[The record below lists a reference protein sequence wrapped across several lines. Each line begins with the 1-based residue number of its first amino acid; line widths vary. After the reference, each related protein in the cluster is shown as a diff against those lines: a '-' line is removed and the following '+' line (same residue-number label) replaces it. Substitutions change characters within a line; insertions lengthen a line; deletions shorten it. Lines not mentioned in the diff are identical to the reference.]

1 MKLIFFILL
10 FIGVNAGIKN
20 SITVL
25 NGNNTIYISYTDN
38 SRIYKLN
45 INSSISSNIYNS
57 EVVIGNEY
65 YGDVDGFNGV
75 ESYIRNPT
83 SIINT
88 IDNLRLFFVDN
99 YKFIKQVDI
108 TGNKIRGEELG
119 TIVKTENIKNIYGIT
134 SYNYVVDNNIMY
146 FISPKKIHKIDLNSF
161 DIQHS
166 TNTLD
171 VESNFIDIAYYN
183 NKIYYCYNYD
193 TTYVLKQSS
202 DYHNYDII
210 NDLEFTITN
219 SEITNIKGIT
229 FLNNNLIIT
238 GNNLI
243 EQFDLNNSNF
253 IRYRYEPTLF
263 NYTALLDYNSIYGN
277 ISTTHI
283 IGRVAATNEITTSST
298 TDGFHEIIAADIQQ
312 IKAIELK
319 NPSPTQVLK
328 SGTSYNINTNYLYNN
343 NNIIIHFNKDLKEI
357 NILSYIR
364 SSHKPTKLNF
374 FLNKLSYN
382 FTDIKNITI
391 DNNNNLYICDFINNS
406 SKIYRA
412 EITPA
417 SNNSYNLQFLEDS
430 QGTEVITL
438 NYVNTNSELHY
449 TTTNGY
455 RVYKSN
461 NTIVNFTNIRR
472 TNDTDDLKYLNDF
485 VIDNDYEIGYI
496 AFEKRIKWFYA

>member
-45 INSSISSNIYNS
+45 INSISSNIYNS

-161 DIQHS
+161 DIQNS

-263 NYTALLDYNSIYGN
+263 NYTALLDYNSIYGD

-430 QGTEVITL
+430 QGTEVIAL

-496 AFEKRIKWFYA
+496 AFEKRIKWFYV

>member
-45 INSSISSNIYNS
+45 SSNNIYNS
-57 EVVIGNEY
+57 EVVIGNEF

-75 ESYIRNPT
+75 ESYIKNPT

-88 IDNLRLFFVDN
+88 EDNQRLFFVDN

-108 TGNKIRGEELG
+108 TGNEIRGEELG
-119 TIVKTENIKNIYGIT
+119 TIVKTETINNIYGRT

-146 FISPKKIHKIDLNSF
+146 FISPKKIHKINLETF
-161 DIQHS
+161 DIQDS
-166 TNTLD
+166 INTLD
-171 VESNFIDIAYYN
+171 DQSNFIDIAYYSN
-183 NKIYYCYNYD
+183 NIYYCYNYD
-193 TTYVLKQSS
+193 NTYVLKQSAN
-202 DYHNYDII
+202 YHNYDII
-210 NDLEFTITN
+210 EDSEITITN

-238 GNNLI
+238 GDNYI
-243 EQFDLNNSNF
+243 EQSNITTTHASIF
-253 IRYRYEPTLF
+253 RTDSIQY
-263 NYTALLDYNSIYGN
+263 NYTALFDYNSIYGD

-283 IGRVAATNEITTSST
+283 IGRVAATNQLTK
-298 TDGFHEIIAADIQQ
+298 DGFHEINIGNVSLIR
-312 IKAIELK
+312 AIELK
-319 NPSPTQVLK
+319 NPSTTQIL
-328 SGTSYNINTNYLYNN
+328 TSRESYPININYLYNN
-343 NNIIIHFNKDLKEI
+343 NNIIIHFNKDLQQI
-357 NILSYIR
+357 NILSYIK
-364 SSHKPTKLNF
+364 SSHKPTKLKF
-374 FLNKLSYN
+374 ILNGSSYN

-391 DNNNNLYICDFINNS
+391 DKTNNLYICDFINNS

-412 EITPA
+412 EIT
-417 SNNSYNLQFLEDS
+417 SISEYSYNLELLEENQS
-430 QGTEVITL
+430 EVIAL

-455 RVYKSN
+455 RVYNSN
-461 NTIVNFTNIRR
+461 KTIENFTNIRR
-472 TNDTDDLKYLNDF
+472 TNDTDDLNYLNDF

-496 AFEKRIKWFYA
+496 AFEKRIKWFYV